1 MPQIYCLPC
10 RRSWVRIPSAAS
22 RKGLHLQAFLRA
34 QSACAS
40 ASGRTDS
47 GLAAGP
53 IRRPFQGKTPCLQ
66 VDSGSSEP
74 KSFCGPAEGQVFCL
88 LRPLRRL
95 LLQRHDPADS
105 ARRRDTSGRGPW
117 GPVRFQSGNR
127 GVNLGS
133 LRDPESAG
141 GNTVRRAGT
150 AVDSLRGAPAPDSR
164 ARSCAPPGSRTRP
177 RARPRRSRGR
187 RPGRRRSC
195 RASSPSRRG
204 PRSRRCPRHARA
216 PAP

>member
-1 MPQIYCLPC
+1 MQKVVGSNPIS
-10 RRSWVRIPSAAS
+10 RSQ
-22 RKGLHLQAFLRA
+22 KGLHLQAFLRA

-47 GLAAGP
+47 GLAVGRSSAVP
-53 IRRPFQGKTPCLQ
+53 RKTPCLQ
-66 VDSGSSEP
+66 IDSGSSEP

-117 GPVRFQSGNR
+117 GRVRFQSGNR

-133 LRDPESAG
+133 LR
-141 GNTVRRAGT
+141 
-150 AVDSLRGAPAPDSR
+150 GAPALDSR